1 MLKPKGLTKDHK
13 PRMDFPR
20 KMNSY
25 KNFIDSSSPDTNEKK
40 TKAENGI
47 FTKDAVNQIILN

>member
-40 TKAENGI
+40 QRLKMASSPRMQLTRSY
-47 FTKDAVNQIILN
+47 